1 MIPNP
6 TYQRWFFD
14 SAYVVSG
21 RPKMEDE
28 LMNYVRKAYLD
39 CLVYETFLPKIVQ
52 EIREHQDRLYEQNK
66 RLKKVEVTLSRN
78 DGSSTRWLYIG
89 AQHFYLRKVKEEIEY
104 M

>member
-39 CLVYETFLPKIVQ
+39 CLVYETFLPS
-52 EIREHQDRLYEQNK
+52 ENRPGD
-66 RLKKVEVTLSRN
+66 S
-78 DGSSTRWLYIG
+78 
-89 AQHFYLRKVKEEIEY
+89 
-104 M
+104 